1 MSEFHYVRIL
11 GSEGGVDAVEGQAVG
26 LDLDTLM
33 QDGLPPYKVVL
44 EIISALCE
52 ILDISDQDGEV
63 HGDVATKFIFLD
75 ETGAVS
81 LEGFGV
87 DRPVRLAPEGKAH
100 GVATDLYGLGSV
112 LFKMLSGK
120 ELPSN
125 LPRELGAHDD
135 AVIDAIVSVGYDGLP
150 EEIVGDVQWFLAK
163 LLAFDPDE
171 RPTPVDVWRTFIA
184 FADTVAGAT
193 LNSWSNA
200 ALSGGGQRRAI
211 PASPAA
217 SAPLAAA
224 PLTPSVPDED
234 LGGPVVA
241 RGPLSKGGI
250 NFDGGAGKNKQATAF
265 WSRDQMKA
273 ALDAEEDEEEYKPA
287 IGGGSATSFWSKDQ
301 MDAMRSGK
309 ADAPRPK
316 RKSSGRT
323 ATTFMERPKTAVIAQ
338 DAAAGL
344 PSNAQRPSAPLP
356 RPGGPV
362 VSAPATPAATAVPS
376 LLPPPVGFSKSA
388 PPVLPPSVLP
398 PPVLPPS
405 ALPPP
410 VVPARSAPSP
420 SASLG
425 SAETGI
431 MESESS
437 DESALSKRSSKWI
450 GIAVVAVLLLV
461 CGGVSLFGVIWMFM
475 ERGGESAAPVA
486 AEKAELIPDEQRVTE
501 PSPNEDA
508 EEKSVEPGPPPPPP
522 EEMRAKPAREE
533 RATPPPPAP
542 KPSVAPKPAPTP
554 KAAPAPKASPVPSVA
569 PVPKPVTSPSANS
582 SVRPGSS
589 SSRKNVTSGPAR
601 VSFKSS
607 GRGKIT
613 CGDGTNQA
621 FDGSA
626 SLEFDSSALPVNC
639 MVTIEKKKSV
649 FSVERSMSVTCDL
662 AGDEV
667 TCN

>member
-44 EIISALCE
+44 EIVAALCE

-63 HGDVATKFIFLD
+63 HGDVSTKFIFLD

-100 GVATDLYGLGSV
+100 GVSTDLYGLGAV
-112 LFKMLSGK
+112 VFKMLSGK

-163 LLAFDPDE
+163 LLSFDRDE
-171 RPTPVDVWRTFIA
+171 RPMPVDVWRTFIA
-184 FADTVAGAT
+184 FADTVNGPA
-193 LNSWSNA
+193 LNTWSNA
-200 ALSGGGQRRAI
+200 ALSGGGERRAI
-211 PASPAA
+211 PAAPAA
-217 SAPLAAA
+217 APAPAAPA

-250 NFDGGAGKNKQATAF
+250 NFDSGGGKSKQATAF

-273 ALDAEEDEEEYKPA
+273 ALDAEDDEEEYKPA
-287 IGGGSATSFWSKDQ
+287 VGGGSATSFWSKDQ

-323 ATTFMERPKTAVIAQ
+323 ATTFMERPKSPVMAEESPAS
-338 DAAAGL
+338 A
-344 PSNAQRPSAPLP
+344 PSSAQRPVA
-356 RPGGPV
+356 
-362 VSAPATPAATAVPS
+362 
-376 LLPPPVGFSKSA
+376 PPPKPSA
-388 PPVLPPSVLP
+388 PVLPPPPPAVSPSVAATPSAPVLP
-398 PPVLPPS
+398 PPVAAPKT
-405 ALPPP
+405 PPP
-410 VVPARSAPSP
+410 IPSP
-420 SASLG
+420 VPQAT
-425 SAETGI
+425 ETL
-431 MESESS
+431 E
-437 DESALSKRSSKWI
+437 DEAPKKGSSKWI
-450 GIAVVAVLLLV
+450 MIAVAAVLVLG
-461 CGGVSLFGVIWMFM
+461 CGGISLAGAAWYLMGS
-475 ERGGESAAPVA
+475 GGDGPTPAPAAVEEAVQPAEEAAAPEPAPEEKVEA
-486 AEKAELIPDEQRVTE
+486 KAEE
-501 PSPNEDA
+501 PAPA
-508 EEKSVEPGPPPPPP
+508 PPPPP
-522 EEMRAKPAREE
+522 EPPKPVKAEPPPKPA
-533 RATPPPPAP
+533 PAP
-542 KPSVAPKPAPTP
+542 KPEPAPKPAPTAKPVAAP
-554 KAAPAPKASPVPSVA
+554 KPSAAPAP
-569 PVPKPVTSPSANS
+569 TPSANS
-582 SVRPGSS
+582 SVRPGSTS
-589 SSRKNVTSGPAR
+589 GRKGAPAGPAR

-607 GRGKIT
+607 GRGKIS
-613 CGDGTNQA
+613 CGDGTNEA
-621 FDGSA
+621 FDGAA
-626 SLEFDSSALPVNC
+626 SLEFDSAGLPVSC
-639 MVTIEKKKSV
+639 MVTIEKKKGV

-667 TCN
+667 NCH